1 VLSNHL
7 TSDTITFADNV
18 DGWRDAITRVT
29 APLLESGAITPA
41 YVDAITASIA
51 AGGVY
56 IDLGYGIAL
65 AHARPENGVVSTA
78 LSSLRVTP
86 AVLLND
92 DPAHPIDLFF
102 CLAATDQQS
111 HLKTMMELAKLLSDD
126 ELRTRL
132 LAATTPAE
140 TTTVIEQNGTPE

>member
-1 VLSNHL
+1 MLSSYL
-7 TSDTITFADNV
+7 TPETTLFAEDV
-18 DGWRDAITRVT
+18 DGWRDAIARVS
-29 APLLESGAITPA
+29 APLLASGAIGQE
-41 YVDAITASIA
+41 YIDAMVSSIA
-51 AGGVY
+51 AGGTY

-65 AHARPENGVVSTA
+65 AHSRPENGVVRTG

-102 CLAATDQQS
+102 CLAATDPNG
-111 HLKTMMELAKLLSDD
+111 HLQTMMELANLLSDD

-132 LAATTPAE
+132 LAAHNAAE
-140 TTTVIEQNGTPE
+140 VATVINENGTTK

>member
-1 VLSNHL
+1 VLNDYL
-7 TSDTITFADNV
+7 TTDTILFADNV
-18 DGWRDAITRVT
+18 DGSRDAIDQVS
-29 APLLESGAITPA
+29 APLHASGSITPA
-41 YVDAITASIA
+41 YVDAMTASIA

-65 AHARPENGVVSTA
+65 AHSRPANGVVRTG
-78 LSSLRVTP
+78 LSSLRVNP

-92 DPAHPIDLFF
+92 DPKHPIDLFF
-102 CLAATDQQS
+102 CLAATDQQN
-111 HLKTMMELAKLLSDD
+111 HLKTMMELAKLLSDA

-140 TTTVIEQNGTPE
+140 TSTVIEENGTPE